1 MSIRT
6 ATSSDFEKLLQIAE
20 RIFSGLEKKACFNWP
35 EHLLRTELR
44 NVTTTLVSESES
56 GEILGFLCF
65 RQMPDF
71 YEISVLATDPAAQ
84 KTGVQTRLIQHLQGL
99 AAKQRIHIL
108 LEVHHENE
116 RALSLYLRQGF
127 LLIHSRQNYYQD
139 GAEALVFKWAGL
151 NKAGC

>member
-6 ATSSDFEKLLQIAE
+6 ATSSDSEKLLQIAE
-20 RIFSGLEKKACFNWP
+20 CVFSSLEKKAYFNWP

-44 NVTTTLVSESES
+44 NVTSTLVSENEA

-71 YEISVLATDPAAQ
+71 YEISVLATDPSAQ
-84 KTGVQTRLIQHLQGL
+84 KTGVQTRLIQYLQDL
-99 AAKQRIHIL
+99 AAKQRIDIL

-116 RALSLYLRQGF
+116 RALSLYLKQGF
-127 LLIHSRQNYYQD
+127 LLVHSRLNYYQD
-139 GAEALVFKWAGL
+139 GAEALVFKWVRR